1 MSAASGPMLRFE
13 RAMSDAEALMW
24 RLEKDP
30 HLSSTFSNVT
40 VLDRPLD
47 MGRLLRRLERAVYAV
62 PRLHQRV
69 QPAPANL
76 TPPVW
81 VDDPNFDLHHH
92 VRHIALPAP
101 GTMRQLL
108 DLASLLT
115 ADAFDRTRPL
125 WQFHVVEGLEGG
137 RGALIEKFHHTLVDG
152 EAGVQLSLQF
162 LDLDRDPPEPPPLD
176 PELIAAARAA
186 ESEHAPLDVLRE
198 MVAGSV
204 RMPLGMLRQVRDLV
218 GDPGSIPDAGAAAVD
233 TAKAVLHQLAESDA
247 AKSPLWTSRSL
258 RRRMEV
264 LRAPF
269 GPTRDAAKRL
279 GGTLNTAFLAC
290 AADAAGR
297 YHRALD
303 APVTELRASMAISTR
318 TGDSGSNAFS
328 LARMLVPTAEM
339 TVRERF
345 TAIRD
350 AADVARSTG
359 MSASLDALA
368 AFTGTLPTSL
378 ITRVARQ
385 QAQTVDFATS
395 NVRGAPVP
403 LYVAGA
409 RLLQNY
415 PLGPLGGVAFNLTLL
430 SYDHSLDMGVNI
442 DAAAVTEPALLQE
455 CLQDAFREFADAE

>member
-1 MSAASGPMLRFE
+1 
-13 RAMSDAEALMW
+13 MSDAEALMW

-30 HLSSTFSNVT
+30 HLSSTFANVT

-47 MGRLLRRLERAVYAV
+47 IDRLRRRLERAVYAV
-62 PRLHQRV
+62 PRLHQRA
-69 QPAPANL
+69 QPTPANIS
-76 TPPVW
+76 PPMW
-81 VDDPNFDLHHH
+81 VDDPNFDLHYH
-92 VRHIALPAP
+92 VRHLALPAP
-101 GTMRQLL
+101 GSMRQLL

-125 WQFHVVEGLEGG
+125 WQFFAVDGLEGG

-152 EAGVQLSLQF
+152 EAGVQVSLQF
-162 LDLDRDPPEPPPLD
+162 LDLERDAPEPPPLD
-176 PELIAAARAA
+176 PDLIAAAQQADSA
-186 ESEHAPLDVLRE
+186 SGPVDMARE
-198 MVAGSV
+198 MLAGTF
-204 RMPLGMLRQVRDLV
+204 RMPLGMLRQVRELV
-218 GDPGSIPDAGAAAVD
+218 EDPTSIPAVGTAAI
-233 TAKAVLHQLAESDA
+233 DA
-247 AKSPLWTSRSL
+247 AKAMVQQLTEADGARSPLWSARSL

-269 GPTRDAAKRL
+269 GPTRDAARRL

-297 YHRALD
+297 YHRALG
-303 APVTELRASMAISTR
+303 APVAELRASMVISTR
-318 TGDSGSNAFS
+318 TEASGGNAFS
-328 LARMLVPTAEM
+328 LARLLVPTAEM
-339 TVRERF
+339 TITERF

-350 AADVARSTG
+350 LADGARSTG
-359 MSASLDALA
+359 TSATLDALA
-368 AFTGTLPTSL
+368 SLAGTLPTSV
-378 ITRVARQ
+378 ITRLARQ

-395 NVRGAPVP
+395 NVRGAPFP

-442 DAAAVTEPALLQE
+442 DAAAVAEPELLQR
-455 CLQDAFREFADAE
+455 CLQDAFREFAAVD